1 MLLAID
7 GLSGTRVDKGGLLWT
22 RLEIFGIDPS
32 PRGPGEAGSQGEVDA
47 LAGRRDG
54 SPRAPSAGFSVID
67 QLPAASSFACGCGL
81 CCLSPLHPRA
91 RESIVSF

>member
-32 PRGPGEAGSQGEVDA
+32 PRGPGEAGEADA
-47 LAGRRDG
+47 LAG
-54 SPRAPSAGFSVID
+54 P
-67 QLPAASSFACGCGL
+67 
-81 CCLSPLHPRA
+81 
-91 RESIVSF
+91 

>member
-47 LAGRRDG
+47 LAGRRR
-54 SPRAPSAGFSVID
+54 SISVK
-67 QLPAASSFACGCGL
+67 
-81 CCLSPLHPRA
+81 CLTRHALRRS
-91 RESIVSF
+91 EY

>member
-67 QLPAASSFACGCGL
+67 QLHAAPSSFARVL
-81 CCLSPLHPRA
+81 CCLSSLHPWA
-91 RESIVSF
+91 CESIVFF